1 MALTGL
7 PLVTWK
13 VTSLL
18 RPVPVL
24 QADATLGPRVLGS
37 PALSALVGCR
47 LPRRGQLTACRHAE
61 LWRWGLGLGGWAT
74 ASAGCWFPVSQHHLC
89 CETLVGVGHQPG
101 RPRSGPLLLVLG
113 RLPKPPG
120 SGFLVEAVRTSPQEE
135 VTSGVSGGDLQP
147 GCLGVVGFP
156 PVAA

>member
-37 PALSALVGCR
+37 PALSTLVGCR
-47 LPRRGQLTACRHAE
+47 LPRRGQLTACCRAE
-61 LWRWGLGLGGWAT
+61 LWRWGLGRGGWAT
-74 ASAGCWFPVSQHHLC
+74 ASAGC
-89 CETLVGVGHQPG
+89 
-101 RPRSGPLLLVLG
+101 
-113 RLPKPPG
+113 
-120 SGFLVEAVRTSPQEE
+120 
-135 VTSGVSGGDLQP
+135 
-147 GCLGVVGFP
+147 
-156 PVAA
+156 